1 MYIQV
6 GWRLDLACGSSKENI
21 LKKHMSSKVLV
32 NIERYGE
39 YENDDNNEALIN
51 LIRRKSNSRRQ
62 QHREAEECQEG

>member
-1 MYIQV
+1 
-6 GWRLDLACGSSKENI
+6 
-21 LKKHMSSKVLV
+21 MSSKVLV